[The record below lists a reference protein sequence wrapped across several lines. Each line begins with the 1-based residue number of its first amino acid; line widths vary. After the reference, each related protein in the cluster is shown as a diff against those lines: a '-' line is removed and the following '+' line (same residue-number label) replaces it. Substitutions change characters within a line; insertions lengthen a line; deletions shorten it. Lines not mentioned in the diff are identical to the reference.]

1 MRLVE
6 LADIDIVEHSHQLLV
21 DSLAE
26 VDKLLRAFLG
36 VDKRLLRAP
45 VDLACLS
52 ESHDD
57 VKCRE
62 EM

>member
-1 MRLVE
+1 MRLAE
-6 LADIDIVEHSHQLLV
+6 LVDIEIVERSHQLLV

-26 VDKLLRAFLG
+26 VDKRELLRAFLA

-52 ESHDD
+52 ESNNND
-57 VKCRE
+57 VE
-62 EM
+62 